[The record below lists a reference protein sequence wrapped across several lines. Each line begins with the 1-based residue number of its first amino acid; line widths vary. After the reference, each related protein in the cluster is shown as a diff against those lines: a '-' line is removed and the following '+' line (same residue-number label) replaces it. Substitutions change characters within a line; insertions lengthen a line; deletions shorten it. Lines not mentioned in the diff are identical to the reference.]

1 MVSDRRQPLPATDA
15 SLAAPAP
22 PFRDLAAER
31 RALLEIALSAVCFG
45 GMAFAAKMA
54 AATVPGAQIATVR
67 FLIGLLPFLLV
78 PGLLRKATQIQR
90 WDLLFYRGFFGGVA
104 VICYF
109 LAIAHIPVGY
119 ATLFN
124 YSSPIWSS
132 LFAWGFLGERLRRS
146 TFVPLLVALAGVSLV
161 AVANNPPGEP
171 FAFGV
176 WEVLGILS
184 SILSGAALAAIRASR
199 RSENSWAIFG
209 SFGLLGLLAT
219 APFAVAGWVTPTLG
233 QWGWLAACGLLALAA
248 QLLMTHAYRWID
260 NVRAGAL
267 AQLAVAVA
275 MALGVLVLGD
285 RLTPLGV
292 VGSVLTIVGVVATLT
307 FDRFGFIRRHSN

>member
-1 MVSDRRQPLPATDA
+1 VTD
-15 SLAAPAP
+15 SPPPAAPA
-22 PFRDLAAER
+22 FRDPTAER
-31 RALLEIALSAVCFG
+31 RALLEMALSAVCFG

-54 AATVPGAQIATVR
+54 SSAVPGAQIATIR
-67 FLIGLLPFLLV
+67 FLIGLLPFLVV
-78 PGLLRKATQIQR
+78 PALLRKAAEVKR

-104 VICYF
+104 VLCYF

-132 LFAWGFLGERLRRS
+132 LFAWGFLGEKLRRA
-146 TFVPLLVALAGVSLV
+146 TFLPLLVALAGVSLV
-161 AVANNPPGEP
+161 AVANQPEGEP
-171 FAFGV
+171 FAFGL
-176 WEVLGILS
+176 WEGLGIAS

-219 APFAVAGWVTPTLG
+219 APFAWATWVTPTAG
-233 QWGWLAACGLLALAA
+233 QWFWLAACGLLALAA

-260 NVRAGAL
+260 NVRAGAI

-275 MALGVLVLGD
+275 MGLGVVVLGD

-292 VGSVLTIVGVVATLT
+292 AGSILTIAGVVATLT
-307 FDRFGFIRRHSN
+307 LDRTGFVRRHGS